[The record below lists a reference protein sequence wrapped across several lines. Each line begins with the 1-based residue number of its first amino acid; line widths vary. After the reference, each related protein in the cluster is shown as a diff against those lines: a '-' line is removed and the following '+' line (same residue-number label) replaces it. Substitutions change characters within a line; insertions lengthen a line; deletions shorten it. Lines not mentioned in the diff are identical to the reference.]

1 MLLAEAAQPA
11 EQVRIAAQFGEA
23 RQLRKIRLEIGE
35 KATSG
40 DSIAVHRLR
49 SQGDRESLDTGV
61 KDLREQWMGLE
72 AWSVGANELRL
83 ERSIPFGGQRSGA
96 QREILGENESG
107 LQRMALGGKIVEE
120 APEGEQIDTA
130 RAIRQGRIL
139 FAERANPAEQMGVAA
154 QLRQAKYPREIRLEK
169 GEETA
174 GSGSIVSRRSGERL
188 NPGVKD
194 RLDFVVGRLWD
205 GSHRF

>member
-1 MLLAEAAQPA
+1 MFLAEAAQPA

-154 QLRQAKYPREIRLEK
+154 QLRQAKYLREIRF
-169 GEETA
+169 
-174 GSGSIVSRRSGERL
+174 GERRG
-188 NPGVKD
+188 NGGQ
-194 RLDFVVGRLWD
+194 RLDSIAEER
-205 GSHRF
+205 